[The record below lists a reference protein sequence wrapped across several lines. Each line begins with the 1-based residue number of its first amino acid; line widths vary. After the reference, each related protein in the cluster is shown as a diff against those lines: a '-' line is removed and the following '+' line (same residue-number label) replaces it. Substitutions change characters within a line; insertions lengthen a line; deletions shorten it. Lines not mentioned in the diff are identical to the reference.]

1 MKNETKTNKKEVR
14 KRVNIKD
21 LAELPARL
29 DLVSSNMTLV
39 ALLAKKD
46 AEKNKIFT
54 DAQSQIAKLKAT
66 NQALVLEEARGALQL
81 EDVKDR
87 GVEAVKAA
95 MSLYED
101 AKNKVERAENKAERM
116 EQHARNYSIQN
127 ESLSDEIC
135 ECRKAGLDT
144 ALEFEEVEFERVEL
158 LNEVRCLKADQISMG
173 KTCASIRTHYQARE
187 ADAKITINNAH
198 ATILEYEQ
206 RAGDWRRVMV
216 ALAVAAVLIVCVG
229 VLFS

>member
-39 ALLAKKD
+39 ALLAKRD

-87 GVEAVKAA
+87 TLEALKASMA
-95 MSLYED
+95 LYED
-101 AKNKVERAENKAERM
+101 AKNKVERAEQELIDCCKV
-116 EQHARNYSIQN
+116 
-127 ESLSDEIC
+127 
-135 ECRKAGLDT
+135 GLDT
-144 ALEFEEVEFERVEL
+144 ALEFEKLEKERDEL
-158 LNEVRCLKADQISMG
+158 RNEVKCMKADQISMG
-173 KTCASIRTHYQARE
+173 KTCARIRTHYQARE
-187 ADAKITINNAH
+187 ADAKVTINNAH
-198 ATILEYEQ
+198 ATIVEYEQ

>member
-46 AEKNKIFT
+46 AERNKIFT
-54 DAQSQIAKLKAT
+54 DAQNQIAKLKAT
-66 NQALVLEEARGALQL
+66 NQALVLEEARGAMEFEEMQ
-81 EDVKDR
+81 DQ
-87 GVEAVKAA
+87 GVEAVKAS
-95 MSLYED
+95 MSLYTD
-101 AKNKVERAENKAERM
+101 AKNKVERAEQEL
-116 EQHARNYSIQN
+116 I
-127 ESLSDEIC
+127 DC
-135 ECRKAGLDT
+135 CKAGLDM
-144 ALEFEEVEFERVEL
+144 ALDFEEVEFERDEL
-158 LNEVRCLKADQISMG
+158 LNEVKCLKADQISMG
-173 KTCASIRTHYQARE
+173 KTCARIRTHYQARE
-187 ADAKITINNAH
+187 ADTKITINNAH

-206 RAGDWRRVMV
+206 SAGDWRRVMV